1 MRRVCST
8 GPPARSTS
16 VDARGDLGAPL
27 SWDLG
32 FLALS
37 VLLVV
42 AGLALHRR
50 GAAALEVAR
59 VSTTASAGPR

>member
-1 MRRVCST
+1 VR
-8 GPPARSTS
+8 
-16 VDARGDLGAPL
+16 L
-27 SWDLG
+27 SWDVD

-37 VLLVV
+37 LLLVV

-59 VSTTASAGPR
+59 ASTTTAPAGPP

>member
-1 MRRVCST
+1 LT
-8 GPPARSTS
+8 GPPALSTS
-16 VDARGDLGAPL
+16 VDARGDLGVRL
-27 SWDLG
+27 SWDVD

-37 VLLVV
+37 LLLVV

-59 VSTTASAGPR
+59 ASTTTASAGPS

>member
-1 MRRVCST
+1 V
-8 GPPARSTS
+8 
-16 VDARGDLGAPL
+16 PL
-27 SWDLG
+27 SWDVD

-37 VLLVV
+37 LLVV

-59 VSTTASAGPR
+59 ASTTTAPAGPP